1 MHTPRPAAPSAQSTA
16 SATSATATLSR
27 RSFLRQPQNR
37 TSALPAE
44 QTPGTAATVASVGVL
59 LPQSR
64 VYPELAEDWLSG
76 IQAGMGAARNTRILT
91 ADAGHRLID
100 AVMAAEAMIDAGA
113 RIIVGMDAAQ
123 LPGALDRLLRERD
136 AVYVAA
142 HSGARVVGALHG
154 PHAVEISHGY
164 WQAAYALGAWSARAY
179 GKRAQLIISYHDS
192 NFDLPYAFEAGFAA
206 AGGRITASA
215 MWDAPGTA
223 ASPRGML
230 ERVRIDKPDAVCAL
244 FSGNEAI
251 SFVKAYTAAGLS
263 VPIVGTPCVARAA
276 RQARLTAAGFRT
288 WPTRQLAAAH
298 ALGRA
303 AGEAI
308 VKAVSQMD
316 TGAGARALAAAIGT
330 LQPDVQLLIDVAG
343 KAVDVG
349 SRDDVQAVASAHNSA
364 GWLQPYLCA

>member
-1 MHTPRPAAPSAQSTA
+1 MHTHRTAASTAQAAPSAA
-16 SATSATATLSR
+16 AIDTLSR
-27 RSFLRQPQNR
+27 STFLRQPQNR
-37 TSALPAE
+37 GSKLPLE
-44 QTPGTAATVASVGVL
+44 QAVGAAVGVVSVGVL

-76 IQAGMGAARNTRILT
+76 IQAGMGAARNARILT

-100 AVMAAEAMIDAGA
+100 AVMAAEAMLDAGA
-113 RIIVGMDAAQ
+113 RIIVGMDATQ

-142 HSGARVVGALHG
+142 HSGARVVGTMHG
-154 PHAVEISHGY
+154 PHAVELSHGF
-164 WQAAYALGAWSARAY
+164 WQAAYALGTWTARAY
-179 GKRAQLIISYHDS
+179 GTRAQLIISYHDS

-223 ASPRGML
+223 VSPLSML
-230 ERVRIDKPDAVCAL
+230 ERVRVEKPDAVCAL
-244 FSGNEAI
+244 FSGNEAS
-251 SFVKAYTAAGLS
+251 SFVKAYAAAGLTA
-263 VPIVGTPCVARAA
+263 PIVGTPCVARAA
-276 RQARLTAAGFRT
+276 RQARLIAAGFRT
-288 WPTRQLAAAH
+288 WPSRQLAAAH
-298 ALGRA
+298 ALGRT

-308 VKAVSQMD
+308 VKALVHADGS
-316 TGAGARALAAAIGT
+316 TGARALATAIGN
-330 LQPDVQLLIDVAG
+330 LRPEVQLLIDVAG

-349 SRDDVQAVASAHNSA
+349 SRDDVQAVVGASTNS